1 MLRNK
6 AIGVCLAA
14 GLIAATGFAQTT
26 IPQTP
31 RSTTLRRLGNR
42 GYLGVG
48 VVELTDER
56 VKALKLNDDRGVEVV
71 RIDPNSP
78 ASKAGFRE
86 HDVILEVNGKTVDD
100 LDDFTSTIGDL
111 QPGTKVNLT
120 IWRDGGKQALSATLM
135 ARPFNLFA
143 FGGPDLAN
151 PPMPPMP
158 SFPQPYP
165 FPGFP
170 ANAPLVGFEGEA
182 LNSQLAEFFGVKQGV
197 LVREVNA
204 RTPAQKAGLKAGDV
218 VTKVNGTP
226 VTSPRE
232 ITGLV
237 RTSNKRPVAFTVV
250 RNKKEMTVNVDVGQD
265 RQSSSS
271 DREVL

>member
-1 MLRNK
+1 MIPKTTIL
-6 AIGVCLAA
+6 VCLTA
-14 GLIAATGFAQTT
+14 GLIAGTGFAQTRV
-26 IPQTP
+26 PQVP
-31 RSTTLRRLGNR
+31 RSTELRRFANR

-48 VVELTDER
+48 VVELTDDR

-78 ASKAGFRE
+78 ASKAGFKE
-86 HDVILEVNGKTVDD
+86 HDVILEVNSKTVDD
-100 LDDFTSTIGDL
+100 LDDFTNTIGDA

-120 IWRDGGKQALSATLM
+120 IWRDGAKQTLSATLM
-135 ARPFNLFA
+135 ARPFNFFA
-143 FGGPDLAN
+143 FGGQDLPN
-151 PPMPPMP
+151 PPAPPLP

-197 LVREVNA
+197 LVRQVNPQ
-204 RTPAQKAGLKAGDV
+204 TPAQRAGLKAGDV

-226 VTSPRE
+226 VTTPRE
-232 ITGLV
+232 ISGLV
-237 RTSNKRPVAFTVV
+237 RAGGRKVAFTIF
-250 RNKKEMTVNVDVGQD
+250 RNKKEMTVSVDVGDD
-265 RQSSSS
+265 RPSSSS
-271 DREVL
+271 DRQVL